1 MSKVVSLLGMVV
13 AFVVAYGCE
22 RFVEHLRR
30 EFQMTT
36 DIRPFLWFDSVA
48 LIILAAAV
56 VILAWYVLFR
66 TSRDVWVAAVFI
78 VVGVGVTIAWA
89 AEMTLGTN
97 LLVPS
102 RIGEFL
108 APDTY
113 VRYVGALVAVIGIA
127 SLAIPRRL
135 RR

>member
-1 MSKVVSLLGMVV
+1 M
-13 AFVVAYGCE
+13 AATFVVAYGCE
-22 RFVEHLRR
+22 RYVEHLRR

-56 VILAWYVLFR
+56 VLLAWYVLLR
-66 TSRDVWVAAVFI
+66 ADRDVWVAGVFI
-78 VVGVGVTIAWA
+78 VVGIGVTIAWA
-89 AEMTLGTN
+89 VEMTLGTN
-97 LLVPS
+97 LLGPT
-102 RIGEFL
+102 RIGEYL